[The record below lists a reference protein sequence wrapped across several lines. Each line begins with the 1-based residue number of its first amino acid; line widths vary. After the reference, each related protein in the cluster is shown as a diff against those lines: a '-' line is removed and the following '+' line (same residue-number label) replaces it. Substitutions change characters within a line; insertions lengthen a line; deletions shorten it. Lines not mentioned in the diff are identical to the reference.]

1 MKTRLF
7 LSLALALFL
16 PVAACGSIVPVPYTP
31 QPSRIKDP
39 MAETTTII
47 ESNTTQGCIAQPELT
62 RAMLVV
68 KFACSRAGVG
78 NAVVRFDRVSSIEI
92 QRYNEWYRVLVHQ
105 TGGAEDFAWTSK
117 SLNDMQRLAD
127 ALTALS
133 KPTKPTERSVVPVG
147 TTL

>member
-1 MKTRLF
+1 MKNL
-7 LSLALALFL
+7 LALAIALS
-16 PVAACGSIVPVPYTP
+16 VAACGSIVPVPYTP

-39 MAETTTII
+39 VAETTTII
-47 ESNTTQGCIAQPELT
+47 QSNTTQGCIAEPELT
-62 RAMLVV
+62 RTMLIV

-117 SLNDMQRLAD
+117 NLGDMQRLAD

-133 KPTKPTERSVVPVG
+133 KPRPADHRPEAVG